1 LVGQRPGPAPGQE
14 QALAQLRRIAAV
26 DPAFQVLAARH
37 GDGYLDVDVS
47 VDCANLHASA
57 GGIRLRPRERLTI
70 RVPARFPFEIP
81 TVWTPHT
88 RWAGTPHVQWG
99 RFLCLYVSPSVE
111 WNPADGMAG
120 FVQRLVLWLERAA
133 AGELDALGGA
143 LHPPVAYP
151 SSDAGLVVVRAD
163 APAADGDVPWLGAGL
178 LRRVNDSR
186 VDLVGWR
193 RLDQP
198 WPVTAAQAR
207 LTAGVD
213 DVTAEVKLALAVV
226 LPKPIAFEYPETAAA
241 LMRSLSGYG
250 VGAEVLLGLLGI
262 VAETN
267 RDLTSLA
274 DQDASRGTATP
285 LYLVVGTPSRG
296 IVGSAERLT
305 HLAVWRLPPLG
316 ERIASLARYQFSSH
330 AQLARVGREVMEIGR
345 NWLDSARTAWA
356 RVYEARPEIVTRRDA
371 GTAASWLVGRTVLVL
386 GGGALGAP
394 IAEACVR
401 GGARTVLVVDRGV
414 VHPGILVRQPYHD
427 ADIGRPKAQVL
438 AERLRLIRPD
448 AEVEP
453 WVCDIAM
460 TLLDEQ
466 QPPPNVDLVIDATAD
481 RTVRTV
487 LERCRVVDR
496 AAWPAVATVLIGHE
510 ASRGIATVSRPGASG
525 GGADILRRLGL
536 AARADTAAFGDLVA
550 DFFPDPAPNTLFQ
563 PEPGCSDVTF
573 VGSAAE
579 VTGLAGQLLTGVLTA
594 VNDLNQDAAMVAVI
608 TRMPASPADSLSTGV
623 WLRWPNDIVVSSAD
637 GRHEVRLAAA
647 AVAEM
652 RAEARRGARLRG
664 PRVETGG
671 SLLGGFDDAA
681 GVVWVDEA
689 TGPPPDSRLSEVHFQ
704 HGTRGVEELI
714 AARRTAT
721 ARVTAFVGMW
731 HTHPHHEAAPSPTDE
746 EGMHDLVLPIAK
758 APPRALL
765 LIAGGPER
773 WEPWLAGRSAPDWY
787 ARVVERVDSHS
798 SPLPAPAGPAAMR
811 ADVHWWPGGYG
822 TEPPEENRHSRRSR
836 WRWWHGWRRTRR

>member
-1 LVGQRPGPAPGQE
+1 VNQPSGPTPGQE
-14 QALAQLRRIAAV
+14 QALAQLRRIAAI
-26 DPAFQVLAARH
+26 DPAFQILADRH
-37 GDGYLDVDVS
+37 GDGYLNVDVS
-47 VDCANLHASA
+47 VDCANLQASA

-81 TVWTPHT
+81 TVWAPHT

-99 RFLCLYVSPSVE
+99 RFPCLYVSPSVE
-111 WNPADGMAG
+111 WNPSDGMAG

-133 AGELDALGGA
+133 AGQLDAPGEP
-143 LHPPVAYP
+143 LHPPVAYTTG
-151 SSDAGLVVVRAD
+151 DAGLVVVRAD
-163 APAADGDVPWLGAGL
+163 APAADGDMPWLGAGL

-186 VDLVGWR
+186 VDLVGWQ

-198 WPVTAAQAR
+198 WPDTAAQAR
-207 LTAGVD
+207 MAAGVD
-213 DVTAEVKLALAVV
+213 DPTAEVTLALAVV
-226 LPKPIAFEYPETAAA
+226 LPKPIAFEYPETATA
-241 LMRSLSGYG
+241 LVESLSRYG
-250 VGAEVLLGLLGI
+250 VGAEILLGLLGI

-267 RDLTSLA
+267 RDLTA
-274 DQDASRGTATP
+274 VANQDTSRGPGTP

-296 IVGSAERLT
+296 IVGSSERLT

-316 ERIASLARYQFSSH
+316 ERIASLAQYQYSTH
-330 AQLARVGREVMEIGR
+330 TQLARMGREVMEIGR

-371 GTAASWLVGRTVLVL
+371 ATAASWLVGRTVLVL
-386 GGGALGAP
+386 GAGALGAP

-401 GGARTVLVVDRGV
+401 GGARKVLVADRGV

-427 ADIGRPKAQVL
+427 ADIGRPKADVL

-448 AEVEP
+448 VEVEP
-453 WVCDIAM
+453 WCCDIAT

-466 QPPPNVDLVIDATAD
+466 QPPPGVDLVIDATAD

-487 LERCRVVDR
+487 LEQCRAVNRGD
-496 AAWPAVATVLIGHE
+496 WPAVATVLIGHD
-510 ASRGIATVSRPGASG
+510 ATRGIATVSHPGASG

-536 AARADTAAFGDLVA
+536 AARTDITTFGDVVA

-573 VGSAAE
+573 VGSAAD

-594 VNDLNQDAAMVAVI
+594 LNDPNEGAAMVAVI
-608 TRMPASPADSLSTGV
+608 TRMPAGPADSVPTGV
-623 WLRWPNDIVVSSAD
+623 WLRWPNDIVLPSAD
-637 GRHEVRLAAA
+637 GRHEIRLAAA

-652 RAEARRGARLRG
+652 RAEARRGVRLRG

-681 GVVWVDEA
+681 GVIWVDEA
-689 TGPPPDSRLSEVHFQ
+689 TGPPPDSLLSEVHFQ

-721 ARVTAFVGMW
+721 ARVTAFVGIW
-731 HTHPHHEAAPSPTDE
+731 HTHPCGKAAPSDTDE
-746 EGMHDLVLPIAK
+746 EGMRNLVLPIAK

-773 WEPWLAGRSAPDWY
+773 WGPWLAGRSAPDWY
-787 ARVVERVDSHS
+787 ARVVERTDSDRP
-798 SPLPAPAGPAAMR
+798 PLPAPSGPAATC
-811 ADVHWWPGGYG
+811 ADVRWWPGGYG
-822 TEPPEENRHSRRSR
+822 TESPKENQRAHGTRGPWWRR
-836 WRWWHGWRRTRR
+836 WRRARR

>member
-1 LVGQRPGPAPGQE
+1 VNQPSGLTTGQE
-14 QALAQLRRIAAV
+14 QALAQLRRIAAI

-37 GDGYLDVDVS
+37 VDGYLDVDVS
-47 VDCANLHASA
+47 VDCANLQACA

-70 RVPARFPFEIP
+70 WVPARFPFEIP
-81 TVWTPHT
+81 MVWTPHT

-99 RFLCLYVSPSVE
+99 RFPCLYVSPSVE
-111 WNPADGMAG
+111 WNPSDGLAG
-120 FVQRLVLWLERAA
+120 FVQRLVLWLDRAA
-133 AGELDALGGA
+133 AGQLDATGEP

-151 SSDAGLVVVRAD
+151 SGDAGLVVVRAD
-163 APAADGDVPWLGAGL
+163 APTADGDGPWLGAGL

-186 VDLVGWR
+186 VDLVGWQ

-198 WPVTAAQAR
+198 WPDTAAQAR
-207 LTAGVD
+207 LAAGVD
-213 DVTAEVKLALAVV
+213 DPTAEVTLALAVV
-226 LPKPIAFEYPETAAA
+226 LPKPIAFEYPETATA
-241 LMRSLSGYG
+241 LVESLSRYG
-250 VGAEVLLGLLGI
+250 MGAEILLGLLGI

-267 RDLTSLA
+267 RDLTAVAS
-274 DQDASRGTATP
+274 QDTSQSPGTP

-316 ERIASLARYQFSSH
+316 DRIASLAQYQFSTH
-330 AQLARVGREVMEIGR
+330 TQLARIGREVMEIGR
-345 NWLDSARTAWA
+345 NWLNSARTAWA

-371 GTAASWLVGRTVLVL
+371 ATAASWLAGRTVLVL
-386 GGGALGAP
+386 GAGALGAP

-401 GGARTVLVVDRGV
+401 GGARKVLVADRGV

-427 ADIGRPKAQVL
+427 ADIGRPKADVL

-453 WVCDIAM
+453 LCCDIAT

-466 QPPPNVDLVIDATAD
+466 QPLPGVDLVIDATAD

-487 LERCRVVDR
+487 LENCRAVNR
-496 AAWPAVATVLIGHE
+496 AAWPAVATVLIGHD
-510 ASRGIATVSRPGASG
+510 ATRGITTVSHPGASG
-525 GGADILRRLGL
+525 GGADILRRLSL
-536 AARADTAAFGDLVA
+536 AARADTTLGDVAA

-573 VGSAAE
+573 VGSAAD
-579 VTGLAGQLLTGVLTA
+579 VTGLVGQLLTGVLTA
-594 VNDLNQDAAMVAVI
+594 LNDPNEGAAMVAVI
-608 TRMPASPADSLSTGV
+608 TRMPAGPADSVPTGV
-623 WLRWPNDIVVSSAD
+623 WRRWPNDTVLPSAD
-637 GRHEVRLAAA
+637 GRNEIRLAAA

-652 RAEARRGARLRG
+652 RAEARRGVRLRG

-689 TGPPPDSRLSEVHFQ
+689 TGPPPDSLLSEAHFQ

-731 HTHPHHEAAPSPTDE
+731 HTHPHGKAAPSDTDE
-746 EGMHDLVLPIAK
+746 EGMHNLVLPIAK

-765 LIAGGPER
+765 LIAGGPKR
-773 WEPWLAGRSAPDWY
+773 WGPWLAGQSAPDWY
-787 ARVVERVDSHS
+787 ANVLERTDSDRPS
-798 SPLPAPAGPAAMR
+798 LPAPVGPAATR
-811 ADVHWWPGGYG
+811 ADVRWWPGGYA
-822 TEPPEENRHSRRSR
+822 TESPEDNQPAQGARWWRR
-836 WRWWHGWRRTRR
+836 WRRARR

>member
-1 LVGQRPGPAPGQE
+1 MSQPSGPTPGQE

-47 VDCANLHASA
+47 IDCANLQASA

-70 RVPARFPFEIP
+70 RIPARFPFEIP

-111 WNPADGMAG
+111 WNPSDGMAG
-120 FVQRLVLWLERAA
+120 FVQRLVLWLDRAA
-133 AGELDALGGA
+133 AGQLDAPGEP

-151 SSDAGLVVVRAD
+151 SDDAGLVVVRAD
-163 APAADGDVPWLGAGL
+163 APAANTDLPWLGAGL

-186 VDLVGWR
+186 VDLVGWQ

-198 WPVTAAQAR
+198 WPHTATQAR
-207 LTAGVD
+207 LAASVD
-213 DVTAEVKLALAVV
+213 DPTAEVTLALAVV
-226 LPKPIAFEYPETAAA
+226 LPKPIAFEYPETATA
-241 LMRSLSGYG
+241 LVQSLSTCG
-250 VGAEVLLGLLGI
+250 VSAEILLGLLGI

-267 RDLTSLA
+267 RDLTA
-274 DQDASRGTATP
+274 PANQDTSGSAGAP

-316 ERIASLARYQFSSH
+316 ERIASLAQYQYSTH
-330 AQLARVGREVMEIGR
+330 TQLAHMGREVMQIGR

-371 GTAASWLVGRTVLVL
+371 ATPASWLIGRTVLVL
-386 GGGALGAP
+386 GAGALGAP

-401 GGARTVLVVDRGV
+401 GGARKVLVADRGV
-414 VHPGILVRQPYHD
+414 VHPGIVVRQPYHD

-438 AERLRLIRPD
+438 AERLRLVHPD
-448 AEVEP
+448 VQVEP
-453 WVCDIAM
+453 WRCDVAA

-466 QPPPNVDLVIDATAD
+466 QPPPDVDLVIDATAD

-487 LERCRVVDR
+487 LEHCRTVNR
-496 AAWPAVATVLIGHE
+496 AAWPAVATVLIGHD
-510 ASRGIATVSRPGASG
+510 ASRGIATVSHPGASG

-536 AARADTAAFGDLVA
+536 AARADTTTAFGDVVA

-563 PEPGCSDVTF
+563 PEPGCSDATF
-573 VGSAAE
+573 VGSAAD

-594 VNDLNQDAAMVAVI
+594 LNEAGEDAAMVAVVV
-608 TRMPASPADSLSTGV
+608 RMPAGPAASAPTGV
-623 WLRWPNDIVVSSAD
+623 WLRWPNDTVLLGAD
-637 GRHEVRLAAA
+637 GRHEIRLAAA

-671 SLLGGFDDAA
+671 SLLGGFDGAA

-689 TGPPPDSRLSEVHFQ
+689 TGPPPDSLLSEVHFQ
-704 HGTRGVEELI
+704 HGTQGVEELI

-731 HTHPHHEAAPSPTDE
+731 HAHPHGKAAPSDTDE
-746 EGMHDLVLPIAK
+746 EGMHKLVLPIAK

-765 LIAGGPER
+765 LIAAGPRR
-773 WEPWLAGRSAPDWY
+773 WASWLAGQSAPDWY
-787 ARVVERVDSHS
+787 ARIVERTDADRHPATASGSTATRVDV
-798 SPLPAPAGPAAMR
+798 R
-811 ADVHWWPGGYG
+811 WWRGGYA
-822 TEPPEENRHSRRSR
+822 TEPPEDHRRARGRR
-836 WRWWHGWRRTRR
+836 WRWWRGWRRARR